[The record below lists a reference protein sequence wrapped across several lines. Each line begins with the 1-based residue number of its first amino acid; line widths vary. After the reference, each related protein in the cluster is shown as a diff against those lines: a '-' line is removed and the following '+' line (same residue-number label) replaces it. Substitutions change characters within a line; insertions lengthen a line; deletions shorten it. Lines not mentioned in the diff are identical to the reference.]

1 MKIAVISDVHSN
13 NEALKASLVE
23 IRKKD
28 VEKIIF
34 LGDLLT
40 YGCEIN
46 ETIETLLEV
55 SLVIEVV
62 FVKGNHDQIY
72 FDMKDCKEFQY
83 KPFPDF
89 ILESV
94 NSTFEG
100 LKYDLAKTFPWV
112 DSVII
117 NNFLFTHANALGY
130 GNWEYLNSDAEIIKT
145 SKILLESGLSGGI
158 FGHTHRPKFSIIET
172 QSLTHEVGAVSY
184 INTEGA
190 CLVGNAGSV
199 GQPRGHKASFLLIDF
214 IDDDMVK
221 MEHVFFE
228 YDLEQHKS
236 SILKSTL
243 SSKTKDKL
251 LTYFN

>member
-13 NEALKASLVE
+13 NEALKSALVE
-23 IRKKD
+23 IGKKD
-28 VEKIIF
+28 VGKIIF

-40 YGCEIN
+40 YGCDIN

-55 SLVIEVV
+55 SLAIDMV

-72 FDMKDCKEFQY
+72 FDMKDRKEFQY

-94 NSTFEG
+94 MSTFEG

-130 GNWEYLNSDAEIIKT
+130 GNWEYLNSDTEIITT
-145 SKILLESGLSGGI
+145 SRILLESGLSGGI
-158 FGHTHRPKFSIIET
+158 FGHTHRPKFSIIDT
-172 QSLTHEVGAVSY
+172 KSLTHEVGEVSF
-184 INTEGA
+184 IRSSGA
-190 CLVGNAGSV
+190 CLVGNSGSV
-199 GQPRGHKASFLLIDF
+199 GQPRGSESSFLLIDF
-214 IDDDMVK
+214 IDGDMVK

-228 YDLEQHKS
+228 YDLELHKS